1 VAETAASF
9 TSGGSF
15 ARPRTPSRRTRAQNG
30 RVLRLHASL
39 DARREP
45 AFASL
50 LRELDGVRRVV
61 RHPDESCEDEQTVFV
76 ADVEP
81 SGADELITA
90 IEDMGISVDDYV
102 LTRVDVVAPQRL
114 HLTGHRAVDG
124 LAWVEVMGA
133 ARANSW
139 PLARYLALINVA
151 AVIAAVGVIISS
163 PILIVGAMA
172 VSPDLLPICATC
184 VGIVAG
190 RRKLALRSFATLTL
204 GLGLVVV
211 TAAIVAFFLKVTGIL
226 PDGFQVEQ
234 SSLNTLAHLD
244 YSTVL
249 VAAAAGIAAM
259 LSFESGAAA
268 AVGVAISVTTIPASA
283 YLGVAIG
290 GGGIDKAGGAVLVLA
305 VNVALLIATG
315 SLTLLVQRV
324 LPNRSGA
331 PV

>member
-1 VAETAASF
+1 
-9 TSGGSF
+9 
-15 ARPRTPSRRTRAQNG
+15 
-30 RVLRLHASL
+30 
-39 DARREP
+39 
-45 AFASL
+45 
-50 LRELDGVRRVV
+50 
-61 RHPDESCEDEQTVFV
+61 
-76 ADVEP
+76 
-81 SGADELITA
+81 
-90 IEDMGISVDDYV
+90 
-102 LTRVDVVAPQRL
+102 
-114 HLTGHRAVDG
+114 
-124 LAWVEVMGA
+124 
-133 ARANSW
+133 
-139 PLARYLALINVA
+139 
-151 AVIAAVGVIISS
+151 
-163 PILIVGAMA
+163 MA

-190 RRKLALRSFATLTL
+190 RRKLALRSFVTLSL

-211 TAAIVAFFLKVTGIL
+211 TAALLSALLKVSGIL

-249 VAAAAGIAAM
+249 VATAAGVAAM

-290 GGGIDKAGGAVLVLA
+290 GGGIGNAGGAVLVLA

>member
-1 VAETAASF
+1 
-9 TSGGSF
+9 
-15 ARPRTPSRRTRAQNG
+15 
-30 RVLRLHASL
+30 VLRLHASL
-39 DARREP
+39 DAPRES
-45 AFASL
+45 AFASV
-50 LRELDGVRRVV
+50 LRELEGVRRVV
-61 RHPDESCEDEQTVFV
+61 RQPDESNAAGGTVFV

-81 SGADELITA
+81 SCADALIES
-90 IEDMGISVDDYV
+90 IEEMGISVDDYV

-114 HLTGHRAVDG
+114 HLTGHRGVDG
-124 LAWVEVMGA
+124 LAWVEVMGQ

-151 AVIAAVGVIISS
+151 AVIAAVGVIISNS
-163 PILIVGAMA
+163 ILIVGAMA

-190 RRKLALRSFATLTL
+190 RRLLALRSFATLTL

-211 TAAIVAFFLKVTGIL
+211 TAAILSALLRWTGIL
-226 PDGFQVEQ
+226 ADGFQVEQ
-234 SSLNTLAHLD
+234 SSLHTLAHLD

-290 GGGIDKAGGAVLVLA
+290 AGGIGTSGGALAVLA
-305 VNVALLIATG
+305 VNVALLILTG
-315 SLTLLVQRV
+315 SLTLLVQRN
-324 LPNRSGA
+324 LPNRSGS

>member
-1 VAETAASF
+1 M
-9 TSGGSF
+9 
-15 ARPRTPSRRTRAQNG
+15 
-30 RVLRLHASL
+30 LRLHASL

-45 AFASL
+45 GFAAL
-50 LRELDGVRRVV
+50 LRELEGVRRVV
-61 RHPDESCEDEQTVFV
+61 SHPDESCEAGQTVFV

-81 SGADELITA
+81 AAADELVEA
-90 IEDMGISVDDYV
+90 IEAMGIEVDDYV

-114 HLTGHRAVDG
+114 HLTGHRAIDG
-124 LAWVEVMGA
+124 LAWVEVMGQ

-139 PLARYLALINVA
+139 PLARYIALINVA
-151 AVIAAVGVIISS
+151 AVIAALGVIVSS
-163 PILIVGAMA
+163 SILIVGAMA

-190 RRKLALRSFATLTL
+190 RRKLALRAFATLTL
-204 GLGLVVV
+204 GMMLVVV
-211 TAAIVAFFLKVTGIL
+211 TAAVLSALCKWAGFL

-234 SSLNTLAHLD
+234 SSLHTLAHVD

-290 GGGIDKAGGAVLVLA
+290 GGGIDKALGALAVLA
-305 VNVALLIATG
+305 VNIALLILTG

>member
-1 VAETAASF
+1 
-9 TSGGSF
+9 
-15 ARPRTPSRRTRAQNG
+15 
-30 RVLRLHASL
+30 VLRLHASL
-39 DARREP
+39 DAQREP
-45 AFASL
+45 GFASL
-50 LRELDGVRRVV
+50 LRELQGVRRVV
-61 RHPDESCEDEQTVFV
+61 SHPDESCEVGKTVFV

-81 SGADELITA
+81 ASADELVEA
-90 IEDMGISVDDYV
+90 IEAMGIEVDDYV

-114 HLTGHRAVDG
+114 HLTGHRAIDG
-124 LAWVEVMGA
+124 LAWVEVMGQ

-139 PLARYLALINVA
+139 PLARYIALINVA
-151 AVIAAVGVIISS
+151 AVIAALGVIVSS
-163 PILIVGAMA
+163 SILIVGAMA

-190 RRKLALRSFATLTL
+190 RRKLALRAFATLTL
-204 GLGLVVV
+204 GMTLVVV
-211 TAAIVAFFLKVTGIL
+211 TAAILSALCKWMGWL

-234 SSLNTLAHLD
+234 SSLHTLAHVD

-249 VAAAAGIAAM
+249 VAGAAGIAAM

-290 GGGIDKAGGAVLVLA
+290 GGGIDKALGALAVLG
-305 VNVALLIATG
+305 VNIALLILTG

>member
-1 VAETAASF
+1 
-9 TSGGSF
+9 
-15 ARPRTPSRRTRAQNG
+15 
-30 RVLRLHASL
+30 VLRLHASL
-39 DARREP
+39 DLRREP

-61 RHPDESCEDEQTVFV
+61 RQPDESCEETQTVFV

-81 SGADELITA
+81 SAADELVEA
-90 IEDMGISVDDYV
+90 IEAMGISVDDYV

-114 HLTGHRAVDG
+114 HLTGHRAIDG
-124 LAWVEVMGA
+124 LAWVEVMGQ

-139 PLARYLALINVA
+139 PLARYIVLINVA
-151 AVIAAVGVIISS
+151 AVIAALGVIVSS
-163 PILIVGAMA
+163 SILIVGAMA

-184 VGIVAG
+184 VGLVAG
-190 RRKLALRSFATLTL
+190 RRSLALRAFATLTL
-204 GLGLVVV
+204 GMVLVVA
-211 TAAIVAFFLKVTGIL
+211 TAAILSALLNLSGVL

-234 SSLNTLAHLD
+234 SSLHTLAHLD

-290 GGGIDKAGGAVLVLA
+290 GGGIDKALGALAVLA
-305 VNVALLIATG
+305 VNIALLITTG
-315 SLTLLVQRV
+315 SLTLLVQRS